1 MKKLAVV
8 IFIASLLSV
17 SYSEKPKF
25 EPFGFVK
32 GDMYYTIGG
41 VTSWD
46 KPSITCASKAT
57 GVDSNAIGLT
67 AQHTRFGL
75 KGSAK
80 TGDITMGGLIELDF
94 WVIAANANA
103 KPRMRL
109 AYAWCDPLKGFEI
122 RAGQQWDIFSP
133 LNPTTNN
140 TNANLW
146 YDGNYGFRRPQ
157 MTLQYEMDLGSVKP
171 LLQVSA
177 GETTREDELAISQ
190 ATDTSKK
197 VTVGTFI
204 GADNKSGIPLT
215 QGRFALKFLK
225 TMEVGFA
232 GVYGAYGADRTVK
245 TTGISFDAN
254 LPIHQL
260 FALKAEYAMGVNLN
274 NANLFT
280 VGGNG
285 SATADVKTSGFWVE
299 ATSKPIGYF
308 NAVLGFGDEM
318 VSSTIASKAIE
329 SNMTGY
335 ADLIF
340 PIGEAFSLSAEYQ
353 LLVTKLKGIDDA
365 NMAHVIDIAGKVVF

>member
-17 SYSEKPKF
+17 SYAEKPKF

-32 GDMYYTIGG
+32 GDMYYTIGQ
-41 VTSWD
+41 VKSWNTYSLTSA
-46 KPSITCASKAT
+46 SIAT

-80 TGDITMGGLIELDF
+80 TGDITLGGLIELDF
-94 WVIAANANA
+94 FVIAANANA

-109 AYAWCDPLKGFEI
+109 AYAWCDPIKGLEI
-122 RAGQQWDIFSP
+122 RAGQQWDLFSP

-157 MTLQYEMDLGSVKP
+157 MTLQYTMDLGSVNP
-171 LLQVSA
+171 VVQVSA
-177 GETTREDELAISQ
+177 GEATREDDLFF
-190 ATDTSKK
+190 DTTGQGSI
-197 VTVGTFI
+197 GSWI
-204 GADNKSGIPLT
+204 GADNKAGIPLA

-232 GVYGAYGADRTVK
+232 GVYGAYGADRAIK

-280 VGGNG
+280 VGGSG
-285 SATADVKTSGFWVE
+285 TSTSDIKNNGFWVE
-299 ATSKPIGYF
+299 ATTKPIGYF

-318 VSSTIASKAIE
+318 VSSALATGKIE